1 MSNMSY
7 NGLLDS
13 MVVAFLFICLFS
25 PIFTWFF
32 SFLAH
37 SLVRFNINSLKRKS
51 TPEEFQEYMDKYNWK
66 YSVEFFYPQLM
77 TVRGVRKLR
86 KSPIYL
92 TQVSKFD
99 AEVFEN
105 WLLKNDDSD
114 LEIKNNQGSIIKINR
129 NSISSQRIR
138 IESIPIKLKT
148 NECLYAI
155 YEEDDKLLYTFE
167 EKQNNSDSK
176 PNSKSWLIALICAI
190 IIPPSRLVILCF
202 SLSYFIWNSYNMTY
216 LFKNYP
222 LCNIRKL
229 PKKENADFFKK

>member
-7 NGLLDS
+7 NALLDS
-13 MVVAFLFICLFS
+13 MVVAFFFICLFS
-25 PIFTWFF
+25 PIFTWVF
-32 SFLAH
+32 SFLTH
-37 SLVRFNINSLKRKS
+37 SSVRFNINSLKRKS

-92 TQVSKFD
+92 TQVSESD
-99 AEVFEN
+99 AEVFEK
-105 WLLKNDDSD
+105 WLLKNDESD
-114 LEIKNNQGSIIKINR
+114 LEIKNHLNAIIKINR
-129 NSISSQRIR
+129 KSISSQRIR
-138 IESIPIKLKT
+138 IEAIPRKLQT

-155 YEEDDKLLYTFE
+155 YEEDGKLIHNFE
-167 EKQNNSDSK
+167 EKPNNEVSK
-176 PNSKSWLIALICAI
+176 PSSKNWLIALICAI

-202 SLSYFIWNSYNMTY
+202 SIDYFIWNSYNMTY

-222 LCNIRKL
+222 LCMVRNL
-229 PKKENADFFKK
+229 PTKKDDFFKK